1 MSKAFCAEGWRVSSI
16 QSGAIILAGYRMAVG
31 TSRRTFLI
39 IVVLVAVV
47 REQELRG
54 TRPTIVTKILT
65 EAVRHMLA

>member
-1 MSKAFCAEGWRVSSI
+1 MPTSFKAASSSLQGHRV
-16 QSGAIILAGYRMAVG
+16 AVG